1 MIFLTVGT
9 RFPFTRL
16 VKAVDAAVAN
26 SLIDDKVFAQIGN
39 DSYVPQNME
48 FVQLLEKHEYDRY
61 ANEASAL
68 ISHAGMGSI
77 SLALSLNKPLLVMPR
92 MRSCKEH
99 VNDHQVDTAKRFESL
114 GHVLVAYDADQL
126 HEKMTSLHSF
136 EPKARKTQVEAV
148 ARRVHQYVEMLK
160 ENR

>member
-48 FVQLLEKHEYDRY
+48 FVQLLGKREYDRY

-68 ISHAGMGSI
+68 ISHAGMGTI
-77 SLALSLNKPLLVMPR
+77 IMALEHQKPILVMPR
-92 MRSCKEH
+92 LAKFGEH
-99 VNDHQVDTAKRFESL
+99 RNDHQVD
-114 GHVLVAYDADQL
+114 
-126 HEKMTSLHSF
+126 
-136 EPKARKTQVEAV
+136 
-148 ARRVHQYVEMLK
+148 K
-160 ENR
+160 ENRLGYLINVYVAHSVEEVNDMISESMKDNSYESSVKPIRANELIENIKKYLA

>member
-26 SLIDDKVFAQIGN
+26 SLIDDEVFAQIGD
-39 DSYVPQNME
+39 DSYVPQHIE
-48 FVQLLEKHEYDRY
+48 FVRTMEKNEYDHY

-92 MRSCKEH
+92 ITAYKENI
-99 VNDHQVDTAKRFESL
+99 NDHQVDTAKRFEAL
-114 GHVLVAYDADQL
+114 GHILAAYDTVQFSKIIAHL
-126 HEKMTSLHSF
+126 HKFQPTRRTTH
-136 EPKARKTQVEAV
+136 VDAV
-148 ARRVHQYVEMLK
+148 ASRLRRYLEMLRGK
-160 ENR
+160 K